1 MLGYLAL
8 MDYVISEEVYSWT
21 AVVVLPINSAL
32 NPFLYTLTAIMKK
45 KVSVTEMTINCYHA
59 E

>member
-1 MLGYLAL
+1 

-45 KVSVTEMTINCYHA
+45 KVRVIDITFNCYHA
-59 E
+59 K